1 MTPTHR
7 PITSTET
14 THRRM
19 LAIETSGAA
28 CSVALAGGPD
38 IISSHTHYVP
48 HVHDR
53 LLATMVERMMGD
65 HELTWDGVDAVAVSS
80 GPGSFTG
87 LRIGISLA
95 KAICMSGRPKL
106 VGVPTLPALA
116 AEAATR
122 HVSDDVSRIV
132 VAYPSQRGQLY
143 AQIFDRHG
151 AEQTEAVLIASGD
164 FHVLV
169 NDGTF
174 VCSTAA
180 LPEVSAVR
188 FAVIPMR
195 ADYLVPL
202 ASRMLERGQ
211 VQDSDSFVPLYVQDF
226 VPKTS

>member
-1 MTPTHR
+1 M
-7 PITSTET
+7 S
-14 THRRM
+14 
-19 LAIETSGAA
+19 
-28 CSVALAGGPD
+28 
-38 IISSHTHYVP
+38 
-48 HVHDR
+48 
-53 LLATMVERMMGD
+53 D

-116 AEAATR
+116 AEAASR
-122 HVSDDVSRIV
+122 HVSNDVSRIV

-143 AQIFDRHG
+143 AQTFDAYG
-151 AEQTEAVLIASGD
+151 MEQTEAVLIAAGD

-169 NDGTF
+169 NEGTL
-174 VCSTAA
+174 VCSTDS
-180 LPEVSAVR
+180 LPEVCADR
-188 FAVIPMR
+188 ITVIPMR
-195 ADYLVPL
+195 ADYLIPT

>member
-1 MTPTHR
+1 MKILALETSHTPG
-7 PITSTET
+7 
-14 THRRM
+14 M
-19 LAIETSGAA
+19 LALLENDTVVWDRSLPAGQRTTGTF
-28 CSVALAGGPD
+28 ALSMQEAMRECGWHAGD
-38 IISSHTHYVP
+38 
-48 HVHDR
+48 
-53 LLATMVERMMGD
+53 L
-65 HELTWDGVDAVAVSS
+65 ELFAVSR

-164 FHVLV
+164 FQMLV
-169 NDGTF
+169 NDDTF

-180 LPEVSAVR
+180 LPEVSADR
-188 FAVIPMR
+188 IAVIPMR